1 MKKAEYDCRV
11 VLSKEQCIN
20 GISEVMLDEKSRLTN
35 LEIARDI
42 LRKIEEVSEDGSIE
56 IVFAND
62 IRKYIEILQQE
73 GLSPLVIDSAF
84 RIRLPLYELTLDL
97 PPLAKSIYMLYMRH
111 EEGFYRKQIADF
123 RDELLLLYAANL
135 KKRVDREMC
144 ETIDHLTDFSRKNLD
159 KQMSIINSTFRCALK
174 DKAVHYIPQSE
185 HRGGIRKLDFER
197 VSFHL
202 PKSLQDDNLLQQSA
216 ERYYDCSMKEFRK
229 IEVKNRVEK
238 GRNETGTN

>member
-1 MKKAEYDCRV
+1 MKKAEYDCLV
-11 VLSKEQCIN
+11 VLSKDQCIS
-20 GISEVMLDEKSRLTN
+20 GISEVMLNEKSRLTN

-42 LRKIEEVSEDGSIE
+42 LHKIEEVSQDGSIE

-73 GLSPLVIDSAF
+73 GLSPLVVDSAL

-123 RDELLLLYAANL
+123 RDELLLLYAAIL
-135 KKRVDREMC
+135 KKRIDRDMC
-144 ETIDHLTDFSRKNLD
+144 DTIDHLIDFSRKNLD
-159 KQMSIINSTFRCALK
+159 KQMSIINSTFRHALK
-174 DKAVHYIPQSE
+174 DKAVHYLPQSE
-185 HRGGIRKLDFER
+185 HRGGVRKLDFER

-202 PKSLQDDNLLQQSA
+202 PKCLQDDELLQQGA
-216 ERYYDCSMKEFRK
+216 NMQNGCSMKDFPK
-229 IEVKNRVEK
+229 IEVKKRQE
-238 GRNETGTN
+238 